1 MFAERVWKHHW
12 FKVHVMNDMTVAR
25 AWMVRA
31 NGFIRVVTI
40 FRRVHSPAQGL
51 FIIQEPIRRGLL
63 ECHTHERCGNARS
76 IVTTDSSTRSIV
88 KRKVLKV
95 RTKLEENSEK
105 LHLRHRAT

>member
-1 MFAERVWKHHW
+1 VLQVMFAERVWKHHW

-63 ECHTHERCGNARS
+63 ECHTHERLWECS
-76 IVTTDSSTRSIV
+76 IDRKNGQFNSIDSKTQSFKSSN
-88 KRKVLKV
+88 K
-95 RTKLEENSEK
+95 
-105 LHLRHRAT
+105 A